1 MNATYSRTIPR
12 AQIEDY
18 IGYLCQRYPKC
29 FFTNPHLKRPLKKDI
44 LDDLEKDGVLD
55 DEKRTAAVAFYTR
68 DWTYQSLLQAGTER
82 IDLDG
87 NRAGTVTQ
95 LEQHHAQKQVQ
106 QEKQQRREARI
117 NAASPIAVMSKLHA
131 GGQITTDQLSK
142 VTLVPLKKPPP
153 SVPAFG
159 RLQKLMETLNAAA
172 DTPDEELKQAL
183 VATTLQVLIGEA
195 QQLIER
201 RDY

>member
-1 MNATYSRTIPR
+1 MTTKSERLPSPSTRATGPTSR
-12 AQIEDY
+12 Y
-18 IGYLCQRYPKC
+18 
-29 FFTNPHLKRPLKKDI
+29 F
-44 LDDLEKDGVLD
+44 
-55 DEKRTAAVAFYTR
+55 
-68 DWTYQSLLQAGTER
+68 QAGTEQ